1 MFFSIKQNNE
11 KNVDFLS
18 RFFIIENKNNSK
30 IKINIFLK
38 QNKFL
43 SFLIHNVYVHDF
55 NVYFKKLNKNF
66 RKLN

>member
-30 IKINIFLK
+30 IKINIF
-38 QNKFL
+38 
-43 SFLIHNVYVHDF
+43 
-55 NVYFKKLNKNF
+55 
-66 RKLN
+66 